1 MSGGETS
8 IVNPIFAVRSLSL
21 KLRLQRLAN
30 LEQRT
35 LSQMARIILS
45 KYMNEEEKSRGLC
58 AIEQDPEYQN
68 PCEPAVKFPC
78 QRQPAREK

>member
-58 AIEQDPEYQN
+58 AIEQDPEYQK
-68 PCEPAVKFPC
+68 PV
-78 QRQPAREK
+78 

>member
-45 KYMNEEEKSRGLC
+45 KHMNEEEKSRGLG
-58 AIEQDPEYQN
+58 AIEQDPEYQK
-68 PCEPAVKFPC
+68 PV
-78 QRQPAREK
+78 